1 MRLRDTSLS
10 KSSAFQFEKATIF
23 FIRGYVEKIL
33 SSRASKMCTRSQLV
47 LKKEDDVTEWCQNM
61 AYTNCDE
68 IMETLFEKD
77 EMLDAYRKA
86 FIAYIDAFQ
95 CRFKSA
101 IDRRFH
107 SQAQEEQ
114 EPWCTNYVTLK
125 PWAPE
130 EGKST
135 SSLVAKAH
143 KITKKASCV
152 LFNHEPSTESLHAS
166 NNLLIGS
173 VDLYAKCIKES
184 PIDWTRPEKA
194 QEESTLKNVW
204 QKSKLRLV
212 MLSAGALIE
221 VTHPKHSH
229 KPLTAYF
236 AHDIREVRS
245 TSPLETP
252 DDETNLNFVIRT
264 GDNKEILI
272 KAQSSAEKSSW
283 ILIIRRVCSYQETK

>member
-1 MRLRDTSLS
+1 
-10 KSSAFQFEKATIF
+10 
-23 FIRGYVEKIL
+23 
-33 SSRASKMCTRSQLV
+33 MCTRSQLA
-47 LKKEDDVTEWCQNM
+47 LKKEDDISEWCQNM

-68 IMETLFEKD
+68 IMETLCEKD

-101 IDRRFH
+101 IDRRFQ
-107 SQAQEEQ
+107 SPPEEQEQ

-125 PWAPE
+125 PWVPE
-130 EGKST
+130 EGRSGGST